1 VDSLPLEAETCKH
14 SAAEPQ
20 FKIQDSKFKRMQQEQ
35 FLVEPL
41 RAAKKF
47 ANSSIVVQATTW
59 PDSTGLTGFFLT
71 VNRIRLREF
80 SFGVESDSS
89 QLD

>member
-1 VDSLPLEAETCKH
+1 VDSLPLTAETCKH
-14 SAAEPQ
+14 SAAELQ

-47 ANSSIVVQATTW
+47 ANSSVMVQATTW
-59 PDSTGLTGFFLT
+59 PESTGLTGFLPDGQQNSSPGIQFWS
-71 VNRIRLREF
+71 RI
-80 SFGVESDSS
+80 
-89 QLD
+89 